1 MIRPLA
7 AFYGTSISVLSFA
20 AVSVAAA
27 TGASELHPKVRELFF
42 FAMIETCG
50 YGDAI
55 FCFINIRNSWEFAV
69 HSLWR
74 SHVFVISVDET
85 ANISETLN

>member
-1 MIRPLA
+1 MTRPLA
-7 AFYGTSISVLSFA
+7 AFNATTISVLSFA
-20 AVSVAAA
+20 AVSVAAS
-27 TGASELHPKVRELFF
+27 TGASELHSKVRELFF

-50 YGDAI
+50 YGDPI

-69 HSLWR
+69 HSLGR

-85 ANISETLN
+85 ANIGKIR